1 MQNYKIR
8 KKISRTALHLTF
20 PLFFAI
26 LFFDFADQA
35 MLSPLLNPL
44 LQDFFNNINNV
55 VPLGWVT
62 FTFTALSAV
71 SMIIAGIYADRTS
84 RKKIC
89 LVGALVYSGFSIL
102 TILTPHGQAGYV
114 FFFITRALNGIG
126 IGAIVPTI
134 FSMVGDTVTPKR
146 RTTAFAYVS
155 VAMIAGRMAGFVI
168 AGACTDRWRIA
179 YFMLGIINLIL
190 ALGLLAIKEPKRG
203 AQEDELRDL
212 ILKGAEYR
220 FRISTNDIKTIR
232 ANKSNFWLIMNFID
246 VFPGAIILFL
256 IFKYMKDIHN
266 INANSVN
273 LMILLVAIFAAVGA
287 IVFGRLGDRGFQK
300 NKRAKVLIALFCN
313 AFPIVFMMVFL
324 SVNVWVPDDAN
335 LITIIKSPGV
345 IIMVTA
351 IAAAMFINQGVGP
364 NWYSSLTD
372 INLPEHRATIISLA
386 SFMDMLGNALG
397 PLIGSYFATIWGIK
411 TAMWSVLAFWV
422 MNIFL
427 WLPVL
432 FHIRKDLD
440 NVHKILNH
448 RAEKIKRFVSDGQ
461 GALL

>member
-1 MQNYKIR
+1 MQIR
-8 KKISRTALHLTF
+8 NSKTREKISRTALRLTF
-20 PLFFAI
+20 PLFFTI
-26 LFFDFADQA
+26 LFFDFADQS

-44 LQDFFNNINNV
+44 LQDFFNDIHNV

-71 SMIIAGIYADRTS
+71 SMIIAGIYADKTS

-89 LVGALVYSGFSIL
+89 LAGTLIYSTFSLL
-102 TILTPHGQAGYV
+102 TILTPHGQEGYV

-134 FSMVGDTVTPKR
+134 FSMIGDTVSPKR

-155 VAMIAGRMAGFVI
+155 AAMITGRMAGFAI
-168 AGACTDRWRIA
+168 AGACTDKWRIA
-179 YFMLGIINLIL
+179 YFMLGMVNLIL

-203 AQEDELRDL
+203 AQEDELRGL
-212 ILKGAEYR
+212 ILEGAEYR
-220 FRISTNDIKTIR
+220 FRISGNDIKTLW

-266 INANSVN
+266 IPANSVN
-273 LMILLVAIFAAVGA
+273 VMILAAALFGAAGA
-287 IVFGRLGDRGFQK
+287 IVFGKLGDRGFRK

-313 AFPIVFMMVFL
+313 AFPIVFMIIFL
-324 SVNVWVPDDAN
+324 SIDARVPDQSSF
-335 LITIIKSPGV
+335 LTILNTPGV
-345 IIMVTA
+345 IIMFIA
-351 IAAAMFINQGVGP
+351 IAAAMFINQGVNP

-372 INLPEHRATIISLA
+372 INLPEHRATMISLA

-397 PLIGSYFATIWGIK
+397 PLIASYIASLWGIK
-411 TAMWSVLAFWV
+411 TAMWSVLVFWV
-422 MNIFL
+422 LNIFF

-432 FHIRKDLD
+432 FTIRKDLD
-440 NVHKILNH
+440 NVHKILTH
-448 RAEKIKRFVSDGQ
+448 RAEQIKSSG
-461 GALL
+461 

>member
-1 MQNYKIR
+1 MQNHRIR
-8 KKISRTALHLTF
+8 KKTSRIALGLTF

>member
-1 MQNYKIR
+1 MQNRKI
-8 KKISRTALHLTF
+8 KNKISRIALHLTF

-26 LFFDFADQA
+26 LFFDFADQS

-44 LQDFFNNINNV
+44 LQDFFNNIHNV

-84 RKKIC
+84 RMKIC
-89 LVGALVYSGFSIL
+89 LIGALIYSGFSLL

-134 FSMVGDTVTPKR
+134 FSMVGDTVSPKR
-146 RTTAFAYVS
+146 RTTAFAFVS

-190 ALGLLAIKEPKRG
+190 ALGLLAVKEPKRG

-212 ILKGAEYR
+212 ILEGAEYR
-220 FRISTNDIKTIR
+220 FRISTKDIKTIR

-273 LMILLVAIFAAVGA
+273 IMIVLVAIFAAVGA
-287 IVFGRLGDRGFQK
+287 IVFGRLGDWGFQK
-300 NKRAKVLIALFCN
+300 DKRAKVLIALFCN
-313 AFPIVFMMVFL
+313 GFPIVFMIVFL

-335 LITIIKSPGV
+335 LLTIIKSPGV
-345 IIMVTA
+345 IIMVA
-351 IAAAMFINQGVGP
+351 AVAAAMFINQGVGP

-372 INLPEHRATIISLA
+372 INLPEHRATMISLA

-432 FHIRKDLD
+432 FYIRKDLD
-440 NVHKILNH
+440 NVHKTLNQ
-448 RAEKIKRFVSDGQ
+448 RAEQIKS
-461 GALL
+461 A

>member
-1 MQNYKIR
+1 MQNRKIKR
-8 KKISRTALHLTF
+8 KISRIALHLTF

-26 LFFDFADQA
+26 LFFDFADQS

-44 LQDFFNNINNV
+44 LQDFFNNIHNV

-62 FTFTALSAV
+62 FTFTAFSAV

-89 LVGALVYSGFSIL
+89 LIGALVYSGFSIL

-134 FSMVGDTVTPKR
+134 FSMVGDTVSPKR

-155 VAMIAGRMAGFVI
+155 VAMIAGRMAGFII
-168 AGACTDRWRIA
+168 AGTCTDRWRIA

-203 AQEDELRDL
+203 AQEDELRGL
-212 ILKGAEYR
+212 ILEGAEYR

-287 IVFGRLGDRGFQK
+287 IVFGRLGDRWFQK
-300 NKRAKVLIALFCN
+300 DKRAKVLIAIFCN
-313 AFPIVFMMVFL
+313 GFPIVFMIVFL
-324 SVNVWVPDDAN
+324 SVNAWVPDDAN
-335 LITIIKSPGV
+335 LLTIIKSPGV
-345 IIMVTA
+345 IIMVMA
-351 IAAAMFINQGVGP
+351 VAAAMFINQGVGP

-372 INLPEHRATIISLA
+372 INLPEHRATMISLA

-422 MNIFL
+422 MNIFF

-432 FHIRKDLD
+432 FYIRKDLD
-440 NVHKILNH
+440 NVHKTL
-448 RAEKIKRFVSDGQ
+448 KIRSENMKTNLKQ
-461 GALL
+461 